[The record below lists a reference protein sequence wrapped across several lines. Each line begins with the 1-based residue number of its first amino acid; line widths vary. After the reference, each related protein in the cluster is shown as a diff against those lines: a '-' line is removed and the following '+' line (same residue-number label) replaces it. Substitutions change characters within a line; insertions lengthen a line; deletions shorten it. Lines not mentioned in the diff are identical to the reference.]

1 MRKRLVVSFYVSMI
15 CSICFGQR
23 DTSHSLS
30 LKQCVEA
37 AIKNNPQVQQSDLQ
51 SQTAAINLKQAKADV
66 LPDLFGNLSHGINQ
80 GRSID
85 PFSNSYI
92 NQQVTYASYSVNS
105 TMVLFNGFQ
114 LRNLIQQ
121 NKYIT
126 EAAKLDVQQAKDN
139 VMLNVILAYLQILSS
154 EEQLQQAKNQAEVTR
169 GQVHRLRILNDS
181 GAVAPGQLYDLQ
193 GQLATDELVMV
204 NAQNTLNNA
213 RLSLSQLMNV
223 PYEAGLQVEKIT
235 TDTLPLNEAVNTQ
248 MLYQTSSKQLPL
260 VKAAD
265 MRIESARRGVRV
277 AKGIY
282 YPTLGFSGAFN
293 TYYSSAA
300 ARDIVASTSETESG
314 DYVTVN
320 GSKVPV
326 ITTRTNFSS
335 QKISFG
341 DQFNNNYNTSLFLSL
356 QIPILNRYRAKNR
369 VALARVDLKNA
380 ELTAQT
386 IKTQLSQN
394 IEQAH
399 FNMTAAVDRYNTLQQ
414 QVKDFSE
421 SFRIAEVRFNAGAI
435 NQVDYLIAKNNVERA
450 RINLINAK
458 YDYVFRR
465 KILSYYEGVLKL

>member
-1 MRKRLVVSFYVSMI
+1 MNML
-15 CSICFGQR
+15 
-23 DTSHSLS
+23 T

-37 AIKNNPQVQQSDLQ
+37 AIKNNPQVQQTDLQ

-66 LPDLFGNLSHGINQ
+66 LPDLFGNFSHGINQ

-92 NQQVTYASYSVNS
+92 NQQVTYASYSLNS

-114 LRNLIQQ
+114 LKNLIQQ
-121 NKYIT
+121 NRYTT
-126 EAAKLDVQQAKDN
+126 EAAKFDVQQAKDN

-154 EEQLQQAKNQAEVTR
+154 NEQLQQAKNQADVTR
-169 GQVHRLRILNDS
+169 GQIQRLKVLSDS
-181 GAVAPGQLYDLQ
+181 GAVAPAQLYDLQ
-193 GQLATDELVMV
+193 GQLATDELAIV

-223 PYEAGLQVEKIT
+223 PYQAELQVEKIT
-235 TDTLPLNEAVNTQ
+235 TDTLPLNEAINTQ
-248 MLYQTSSKQLPL
+248 MLYQSSSRQLPM

-265 MRIESARRGVRV
+265 MRIESAKRGVRV

-300 ARDIVASTSETESG
+300 AKDIVVNTSEVEST
-314 DYVTVN
+314 DYVNVS
-320 GSKVPV
+320 GSRLPV
-326 ITTRTNFSS
+326 MTTQTNYAS

-341 DQFNNNYNTSLFLSL
+341 DQVNNNYNTSVYLSL

-369 VALARVDLKNA
+369 VALAQVDLKNA

-394 IEQAH
+394 IEQAY
-399 FNMTAAVDRYNTLQQ
+399 FNMTAAVERYQTLQQ

-450 RINLINAK
+450 RINLINAR

-465 KILSYYEGVLKL
+465 KILSYYEGSLQL